1 MLFRSNYLLGFNLS
15 SAVVNAF
22 DVPMVLFPFLGGKY
36 GWGNSGKAISEAA
49 RIFMDSGTKT
59 GFSRKVE
66 VMGAPGEVE
75 TKRAMPS
82 LDNFDFNDPN
92 IHPNLKKYKTLAT
105 VARDLGML
113 SRSEIDDALDIKDM
127 HSPLDK
133 VNRLSSAALHYGE
146 RMSRQ
151 VTLMATYNLELQRM
165 EKEKSPLSQA
175 EREQA
180 AANHAIY
187 TAELINGGAGGA
199 SVAPIAQ
206 NSVGKILFMF
216 KSFGVARNYLL
227 FKLVRDMSENE
238 SSAVRKAAF
247 KQLGGIL
254 GTTALFS
261 GIQGLPMF
269 GVIRSEEHTSEL
281 QSH

>member
-1 MLFRSNYLLGFNLS
+1 MLFRS
-15 SAVVNAF
+15 
-22 DVPMVLFPFLGGKY
+22 
-36 GWGNSGKAISEAA
+36 
-49 RIFMDSGTKT
+49 
-59 GFSRKVE
+59 
-66 VMGAPGEVE
+66 
-75 TKRAMPS
+75 
-82 LDNFDFNDPN
+82 
-92 IHPNLKKYKTLAT
+92 

-113 SRSEIDDALDIKDM
+113 SRSEIDDALDIKDL

-165 EKEKSPLSQA
+165 EKDKSPLSQA

-238 SSAVRKAAF
+238 
-247 KQLGGIL
+247 
-254 GTTALFS
+254 
-261 GIQGLPMF
+261 
-269 GVIRSEEHTSEL
+269 
-281 QSH
+281 